1 MVLDH
6 HESYDGTGYPNRL
19 SGEQIHPGARILAIV
34 DTFCSITTER
44 SDRSYKKSLL
54 SAISE
59 INANIEV
66 QFDPKL
72 VNAFNDVVRGL
83 MMKQN

>member
-1 MVLDH
+1 M
-6 HESYDGTGYPNRL
+6 
-19 SGEQIHPGARILAIV
+19 LAII

-66 QFDPKL
+66 QFDPRL